1 MLQRRGFIFLGEG
14 ENWREGDFFWSFL
27 EGCFLEEKN
36 LDSFAEEYP
45 FSLAGKRKEKKGL
58 RGETREGSF
67 LSSFWREDIFEK
79 ETREREKNR
88 RDFCLRKERKMR
100 IAEEVY

>member
-1 MLQRRGFIFLGEG
+1 M
-14 ENWREGDFFWSFL
+14 
-27 EGCFLEEKN
+27 
-36 LDSFAEEYP
+36 DSFAEEYP